1 MSHQIEYR
9 SGSPHR
15 GAQADYSR
23 YQPKLTGYPST
34 FRTVIG
40 FESTTALMNRGYA
53 TKLKSEF
60 GSVPRSSE
68 SFLDLSNPF
77 TGVLTKMNEKELLH
91 GLNDRF
97 AGFIEKVR
105 HLEHQNELLERE
117 IEEIKQKAQ
126 SPASL
131 AQEHESELMDLRK
144 LVHDITLQKRQIVI
158 EHQNLEEDF
167 LTLRDKYDQEAR
179 ERTDAEKG
187 ILVLKKDA
195 NDAYLAKLQLDK
207 KAQSL
212 VNEIHF
218 LKKNHEEEVLEMV
231 AQIQEAQVKVEG
243 HAFVK
248 PDITAALRDI
258 RAQLE
263 GHAASDIQEAEEGF
277 RVQFAKLTKA
287 AESNR
292 EALKATKQ
300 EIQENRRR
308 FQGKNIELDCAKGT
322 REALEKQLHE
332 LEECHYS
339 EMIHYQ
345 DTVRQL
351 ENELTNA
358 KLDMSGH
365 LREYQDLLNVKMAL
379 DGEILSY
386 RKLLEGEESHMSTI
400 SDTQI
405 SMPYIYRQSP
415 VYTLP
420 SLARQGGPT
429 RRSEPQYKFVEEIIT
444 ETTREVESE
453 FEETGSE
460 ETAGGEGEEQGE
472 ESDKAER
479 RSEED
484 EDEEKVEDV
493 DKVDLKVYAPEEEGG
508 QEEESKG
515 QQIETSA
522 EVEVNGDGVSP
533 SKGENGE
540 EGDDEREEEKRDE
553 PDAVEKTEDIDT
565 GDNTQSEVKSA
576 KATSEEEKEKLDTTE
591 EIDSEIK
598 YAGETLEIDDT
609 PKHDKSEVPMKVHI
623 SIEPKTSESEDIQTE
638 SSIKGGP
645 QVPTEDISKEPKKV
659 SEESKKES
667 PSKEKKEV
675 DLKEQSAPA
684 LEQKPDQKEH
694 RESDQFQEAESAV
707 TTQEEDLPE
716 PTEKDMKSPDITA
729 ELKSSSTKETWE
741 QVRSPHDSGV
751 KTTQDDK
758 TVEGK
763 ISAGIPST
771 TTECEE
777 EPVPKIPEKEVGP
790 TEPKVSSKD
799 DSVKTVE
806 QIESNGSEK
815 FTKDV
820 STAEEKVKESDTSS
834 KPETTITPKEETT
847 PQPEP
852 TVTPKEE
859 PSPKP
864 DPMVN
869 LKDETSPKPD
879 PTFTPKEETS
889 KPDPTITPKE
899 EPSPKPEP
907 LVTPKEETSPK
918 PTPNITPKE
927 EPSPKSEPAVIP
939 KEGPSPKP
947 APNITPKEET
957 SPKPESTITPKY
969 KISPKP
975 DPTVTPNEET
985 SKPAPTI
992 TPKDEISPKPNLI
1005 ITPESMT
1012 TPTEESET
1020 ISSGDKA
1027 ETVTPPEKQLPAV
1040 AKSKDSHRE
1049 APESS
1054 TSMAKEPEKVTDPN
1068 DEIPKTENVKTKA
1081 SEEMSV
1087 TKTSPMK
1094 EQDVSAMGLKEKTV
1108 DGKTTEEA
1116 QSKIDENGFT
1126 GGDGE
1131 SKDDKT
1137 AKKTSTGLAAEPIAE
1152 KQAKPKTW
1160 DLTSF

>member
-15 GAQADYSR
+15 RAQDDYSR
-23 YQPKLTGYPST
+23 YQHKLTGSPSAS
-34 FRTVIG
+34 RTVIG
-40 FESTTALMNRGYA
+40 FESATAFMNRGYA
-53 TKLKSEF
+53 TTPKNEF
-60 GSVPRSSE
+60 GSVPRSDI
-68 SFLDLSNPF
+68 FLDLSNTF

-91 GLNDRF
+91 GLNGRF
-97 AGFIEKVR
+97 SGFIEKVR

-179 ERTDAEKG
+179 ERSDAEKG

-212 VNEIHF
+212 VDEIHF
-218 LKKNHEEEVLEMV
+218 LKKNHEDEVLEMV
-231 AQIQEAQVKVEG
+231 AQIHESQVTVEG
-243 HAFVK
+243 HAFAK
-248 PDITAALRDI
+248 PDITATLRDI

-263 GHAASDIQEAEEGF
+263 GHAASDILEAEEGF
-277 RVQFAKLTKA
+277 RVQFTKLTKA

-292 EALKATKQ
+292 EALKATQQ

-332 LEECHYS
+332 LEERHYS
-339 EMIHYQ
+339 EMINYQ

-379 DGEILSY
+379 DVEILSY
-386 RKLLEGEESHMSTI
+386 RKLLEGEEFHLSTI
-400 SDTQI
+400 SDTHI

-415 VYTLP
+415 VYTLS

-460 ETAGGEGEEQGE
+460 ETGEGEKEGE

-479 RSEED
+479 RGKEE
-484 EDEEKVEDV
+484 EDEEKGEDV
-493 DKVDLKVYAPEEEGG
+493 GKVDLKVDAPEEEGE

-533 SKGENGE
+533 SEGENGE
-540 EGDDEREEEKRDE
+540 EGDDKGE
-553 PDAVEKTEDIDT
+553 EDIDT

-591 EIDSEIK
+591 EIDGEIK
-598 YAGETLEIDDT
+598 DVGEPLEKDNT
-609 PKHDKSEVPMKVHI
+609 PKHDKSLPEVPMKGDI
-623 SIEPKTSESEDIQTE
+623 SIEPKTSEDIQTE
-638 SSIKGGP
+638 SSIKGEP

-659 SEESKKES
+659 SESKKES

-675 DLKEQSAPA
+675 DLKEQSALA
-684 LEQKPDQKEH
+684 LEQKPDQKAH
-694 RESDQFQEAESAV
+694 RVSDQLQEAESAV
-707 TTQEEDLPE
+707 ATQEEDLPE

-729 ELKSSSTKETWE
+729 ELKNSSTKETWG
-741 QVRSPHDSGV
+741 QVKSSDDSGV
-751 KTTQDDK
+751 KTQDDK
-758 TVEGK
+758 TVGGK
-763 ISAGIPST
+763 ISAGLPST

-777 EPVPKIPEKEVGP
+777 EPVPKTPEKEVGL
-790 TEPKVSSKD
+790 TEPKMSSKD

-806 QIESNGSEK
+806 QNESNGSEN
-815 FTKDV
+815 FTNDI
-820 STAEEKVKESDTSS
+820 STAEEKVKESDKSS
-834 KPETTITPKEETT
+834 KLDTTISPKEETT

-852 TVTPKEE
+852 TI
-859 PSPKP
+859 
-864 DPMVN
+864 
-869 LKDETSPKPD
+869 
-879 PTFTPKEETS
+879 TPKEETS
-889 KPDPTITPKE
+889 PKMDPMVTPKDETAPKPDPTVTTKETSQSDPTITPKE

-907 LVTPKEETSPK
+907 AVTPKEETSPK
-918 PTPNITPKE
+918 PTLNITPKE
-927 EPSPKSEPAVIP
+927 ETSPKSEPAVTP
-939 KEGPSPKP
+939 KEESSPKP
-947 APNITPKEET
+947 ASNVTTKEET

-969 KISPKP
+969 ETSPKP
-975 DPTVTPNEET
+975 APTVTPKEET
-985 SKPAPTI
+985 SKPAPIIKPTEI
-992 TPKDEISPKPNLI
+992 TPKDEISPISNLI
-1005 ITPESMT
+1005 ITPESTT
-1012 TPTEESET
+1012 TPTESET
-1020 ISSGDKA
+1020 NSSGGKA
-1027 ETVTPPEKQLPAV
+1027 ETATPPEKQVPAV

-1054 TSMAKEPEKVTDPN
+1054 TTQAKPEESTAKEPEKVTDPN
-1068 DEIPKTENVKTKA
+1068 DETPKTENVKTKA
-1081 SEEMSV
+1081 FEEKPEHVEISI
-1087 TKTSPMK
+1087 TKTSPVK

-1108 DGKTTEEA
+1108 DRKTTEGA
-1116 QSKIDENGFT
+1116 QSKIDEKGFT
-1126 GGDGE
+1126 GVDEE

-1137 AKKTSTGLAAEPIAE
+1137 AKKTSTGQATQPTAE